1 MTTESVQD
9 IVGSMIAGAGG
20 TYNDAAGTIALPTPE
35 GTRGLVITDTNVA
48 TIPAGDATD
57 NIAAYYNSGASPI
70 TVQGTRIA
78 AGSHAVWAW
87 VSGAWVLLAS
97 GTSAPATPATPGAPT
112 VTIDSVTATSVAVNY
127 STTDAGVTGWRYR
140 LNGGAWSALDGTSP
154 DTITGLN
161 PSTTYAIDVQYTVD
175 GTAWS
180 PMASTITTTAQS
192 AVSYMRLST
201 VNATNYPLKETGD
214 ATTGYTYGL
223 LWGAYQGFPAW
234 TSTKTCPASGDFT
247 VDVTIGE
254 VRAALV
260 RASDSAKD
268 SIIFRMGTFTVTY
281 IMFGTPRAGRPEPTG
296 ADWYYTGMDNMNV
309 ANTNTLPAIQHA
321 PGDIL
326 RVGRTGTELWTK
338 VSKDGG
344 ATWIDL
350 YLKPGVTPTATKFG
364 IMGGGSAPWAA
375 PVVITKPTYTG
386 AWT

>member
-180 PMASTITTTAQS
+180 PMASAVTTTAQS
-192 AVSYMRLST
+192 AASYLRLST
-201 VNATNYPLKETGD
+201 HNTTNYPLNETGD

-223 LWGAYQGFPAW
+223 LWGAYQGFAAW

-254 VRAALV
+254 VRTALV
-260 RASDSAKD
+260 RASDSVKD
-268 SIIFRMGTFTVTY
+268 TIAFRMGSFTVTNITY
-281 IMFGTPRAGRPEPTG
+281 ASLKPGRPETTG
-296 ADWYYTGMDNMNV
+296 TDWYYMGMDGTSV
-309 ANTNTLPAIQHA
+309 SNTDTVPAIPHA

-326 RVGRTGTELWTK
+326 RIGRTGTELWTK
-338 VSKDGG
+338 ISKDGG

-350 YLKPGVTPTATKFG
+350 YLKAGVTPTASKFG
-364 IMGGGSAPWAA
+364 IMGGGNQPWSA